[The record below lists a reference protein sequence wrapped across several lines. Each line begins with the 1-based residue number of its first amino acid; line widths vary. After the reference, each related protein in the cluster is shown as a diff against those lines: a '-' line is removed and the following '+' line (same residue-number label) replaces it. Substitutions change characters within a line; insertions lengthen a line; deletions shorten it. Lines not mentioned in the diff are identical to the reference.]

1 MGCVMKFYVYVHKR
15 KTDGSI
21 FYVGKGCGKRAWK
34 KSDRNDWWK
43 NIEAKHGRIVDIIK
57 RDLTEDEAFAF
68 EAEMVASIGRE
79 NLCNLTDGGEG
90 GKSPSEETRMKMSKA
105 RKGRPVSDE
114 TKEKMRILSTGRK
127 HSDEAREKIKEARAR
142 QVMRPM
148 SEETKQRLREINTGK
163 YVSPE
168 WCENISKAKKGTIL
182 GPMPDWHK
190 EKIRQSNLGWK
201 HTEEAKAKVS
211 KANKGRKHT
220 PEAMEKIIANNQRLN
235 KERRKPII
243 CSNGMIFDYSGD
255 AEAWLKQNGKPT
267 ACKSN
272 IVSCCTGK
280 LGSAYGFKWGYVIE

>member
-1 MGCVMKFYVYVHKR
+1 MGYVMKFYVYVHKR

-43 NIEAKHGRIVDIIK
+43 NIEAKHGRIVEIMR
-57 RDLTEDEAFAF
+57 RDLAEDEAFAF
-68 EAEMVASIGRE
+68 EAEMVAKIGRE
-79 NLCNLTDGGEG
+79 NLCNMTDGGEG
-90 GKSPSEETRMKMSKA
+90 GKSPSEETR
-105 RKGRPVSDE
+105 RKISEANKGKIVSQE
-114 TKEKMRILSTGRK
+114 TRDKKRIVGMGRK
-127 HSDEAREKIKEARAR
+127 HSDETRAKIKKARAR
-142 QVMRPM
+142 QIMKPM
-148 SEETKQRLREINTGK
+148 LPEVKEMLRKINTGRNM
-163 YVSPE
+163 SDE
-168 WCENISKAKKGTIL
+168 SKRKLSEAKKGVKL

-235 KERRKPII
+235 KERRKPIR
-243 CSNGMIFDYSGD
+243 CSNGMIFAWSGD
-255 AEAWLKQNGKPT
+255 AEAWLRQNGRLT
-267 ACKSN
+267 AGRSN

-280 LGSAYGFKWGYVIE
+280 LGSAYGFKWSYAIE